1 MRGDFA
7 RARADTTAAVTT
19 KDTVLV
25 GFGLEQLATD
35 AERAAA
41 MKKIMKRLIG

>member
-1 MRGDFA
+1 MA
-7 RARADTTAAVTT
+7 T

-25 GFGLEQLATD
+25 GFGLEQLATG

-41 MKKIMKRLIG
+41 IKKIMKRLIG